1 MTEKGFRYWQLQKM
15 EAAAFIILRYLGD
28 NKWHRY
34 QELLEKTKL
43 SSATLS
49 KHLKVLERGV
59 VEKKMETESGVYP
72 YPVSYRIREN
82 YQIFNDLLNLPINA
96 DQSEKDNLIE
106 EASNTLGRTMRKI
119 TQNYKDDKNR
129 EALGQSQEIA
139 VRLYFNYIRK
149 LETSAEP

>member
-82 YQIFNDLLNLPINA
+82 YQIFDDLLTLLPHP
-96 DQSEKDNLIE
+96 DLKKMDDLTDK
-106 EASNTLGRTMRKI
+106 ASQALAGTMRKI
-119 TQNYKDDKNR
+119 NKNYENDKNR
-129 EALGQSQEIA
+129 EAFSQSQEIA
-139 VRLYFNYIRK
+139 LRLYFDYIQK
-149 LETSAEP
+149 LEPITEP